1 MRTGAAQ
8 RSERPGAG
16 SATSRAL
23 ANPYTACM
31 ARVLIVDDEPY
42 ILRILAFKLRRA
54 GHVALEAAN
63 ADEALT
69 VLGDGAVDCLI
80 LDVSLGAPMTG
91 FQLAERLRDDPRHCR
106 TPVVFLTA
114 HALAAEVRRGR
125 ELGAAAYI
133 TKPFSLQQVLEQ
145 VENLVPLD
153 GAEHRA

>member
-1 MRTGAAQ
+1 
-8 RSERPGAG
+8 
-16 SATSRAL
+16 
-23 ANPYTACM
+23 M

-54 GHVALEAAN
+54 GYVALEAAN
-63 ADEALT
+63 AEEALAI
-69 VLGDGAVDCLI
+69 LENGAVDCLI